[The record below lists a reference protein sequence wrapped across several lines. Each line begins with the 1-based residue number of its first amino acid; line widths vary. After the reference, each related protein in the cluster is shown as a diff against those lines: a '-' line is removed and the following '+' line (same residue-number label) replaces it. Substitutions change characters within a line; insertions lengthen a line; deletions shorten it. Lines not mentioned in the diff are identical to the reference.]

1 VTEYLSKQDAAI
13 VRERKQ
19 VVIDRELDRLYE
31 EHGNIT
37 TDLVLRTARDPK
49 HPLHQY
55 FEWDDEAAAEKYR
68 QHQALQMIMASKMVV
83 VLEKAA
89 NGGPPRVVASERPE
103 VRRLVAGFRGEGFKM
118 RKEALSNDEERAV
131 MVERAMSR
139 LRGWCDSTVDI
150 PELSR
155 LRAVVLREIEREA
168 TVERKAS

>member
-1 VTEYLSKQDAAI
+1 VTEYMSKQDASI

-19 VVIDRELDRLYE
+19 VVIDRALDRLYE

-37 TDLVLRTARDPK
+37 TDLVLSTARDPK

-55 FEWDDEAAAEKYR
+55 FDWDDESAAEKYR

-118 RKEALSNDEERAV
+118 RNEALSNDEERAV
-131 MVERAMSR
+131 MVARLKSR

-150 PELSR
+150 PELGR
-155 LRAVVLREIEREA
+155 LRSLVLRELDRDAAE
-168 TVERKAS
+168 ERKAS